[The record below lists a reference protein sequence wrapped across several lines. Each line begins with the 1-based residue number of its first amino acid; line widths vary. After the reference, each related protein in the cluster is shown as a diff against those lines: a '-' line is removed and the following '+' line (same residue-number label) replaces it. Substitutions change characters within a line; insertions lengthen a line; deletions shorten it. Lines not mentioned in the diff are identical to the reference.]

1 LVEEA
6 SDEGLHVA
14 FGSVELPDDV
24 VVRIC
29 FEEVVHFEVVG
40 DEMLLELGG
49 IIDSLEIED
58 AERRGYKLFQ
68 TL

>member
-1 LVEEA
+1 M
-6 SDEGLHVA
+6 
-14 FGSVELPDDV
+14 ELPDDV